1 MRPRF
6 YQTIL
11 AVACAAVVSPVLA
24 QVDLEVKVM
33 RVDKFEVAPSVI
45 TGDIVKHFK
54 AEASAVESRL
64 KGSALATLSQELS
77 STKLMSLAVRDDS
90 LKRLAEE
97 WKLSEEL
104 GSGKSEDALTGPS
117 VADAD
122 YLAYAK
128 IEELTINRTP
138 NDSFPGFSFT
148 PWNIIVEISLEVT
161 TRKTKTKKVLK
172 EVFEYS
178 ALEKSVLT
186 SIYKHSRQPEVMR
199 KSLEQKY
206 DILDSDAG
214 VIRGAMNGL
223 AKKLA
228 QRVLDSYCPIR
239 ITSARGKLFNIDR
252 GRAAGLK
259 EGHIME
265 LTERA
270 DDEFGTDSGF
280 PIGKARVKTVK
291 EDSSLMELVSDEG
304 VEELKGDRTKLTV
317 TRPVEAKFAEPEPKP
332 VAPSSTPSSKT
343 GSSKKPK

>member
-33 RVDKFEVAPSVI
+33 RVDKFEFAP
-45 TGDIVKHFK
+45 GIVT
-54 AEASAVESRL
+54 EALAQRFNASKTDLESRL
-64 KGSALATLSQELS
+64 KGVVLATLSQEIS
-77 STKLMSLAVRDDS
+77 SSKLLTLAVRDES
-90 LKRLAEE
+90 LERLKKE
-97 WKLSEEL
+97 WKVSEEL
-104 GSGKSEDALTGPS
+104 GSGKSGDAATGPS
-117 VADAD
+117 VDDAQ

-128 IEELTINRTP
+128 IESFNADRHPTAKKADGTP
-138 NDSFPGFSFT
+138 LAFKWEMD
-148 PWNIIVEISLEVT
+148 IVISLEIT
-161 TRKTKTKKVLK
+161 TRKTGTRKVLR
-172 EVFEYS
+172 EDFT
-178 ALEKSVLT
+178 T
-186 SIYKHSRQPEVMR
+186 SG
-199 KSLEQKY
+199 
-206 DILDSDAG
+206 AG
-214 VIRGAMNGL
+214 VTFMRADGGEITSKTTPDFTNVMIRGLVDGVS
-223 AKKLA
+223 KKLGM
-228 QRVLDSYCPIR
+228 RVLDSYCPIR

-252 GRAAGLK
+252 GRAAGLR

-317 TRPVEAKFAEPEPKP
+317 TRPVEAKFAEPEPRP
-332 VAPSSTPSSKT
+332 AAPSKP
-343 GSSKKPK
+343 GSSKKSK